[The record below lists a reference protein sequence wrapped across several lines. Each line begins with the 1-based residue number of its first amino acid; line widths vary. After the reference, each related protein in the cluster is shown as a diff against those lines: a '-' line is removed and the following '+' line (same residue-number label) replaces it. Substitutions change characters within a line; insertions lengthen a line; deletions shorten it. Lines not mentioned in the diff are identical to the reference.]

1 MCHHFSHF
9 QVNIKAVRMFT
20 SKIYVCMKNNRS
32 AYLAALLL
40 VIVGLI
46 VYFVLKNDSDALIYT
61 QNEAIDVQF
70 NKQGKLLFIDG
81 VSGETL
87 SEIDIEVAD
96 DDQKRARGLM
106 YRKAIPENGGMLF
119 IHEYESIQSFW
130 MKNTFI
136 ALDMIFV
143 NSDNE
148 IVTIHHNTSPMKDW
162 SYTST
167 EPALYVV
174 EVNAGYC
181 HLNDITKRDKI
192 EFTVFQ

>member
-1 MCHHFSHF
+1 
-9 QVNIKAVRMFT
+9 
-20 SKIYVCMKNNRS
+20 MKNNRS